1 MAYPFFSGQ
10 IPQRPKSDEGL
21 TTYEIYHRFLLA
33 YPAYTIDTIENELSW
48 RIINEMLGC
57 WEDEPP
63 VIKRISR
70 IERML
75 EIKFGFKKTKQT
87 PLSSDQLVSR
97 LIGEGLL

>member
-1 MAYPFFSGQ
+1 
-10 IPQRPKSDEGL
+10 
-21 TTYEIYHRFLLA
+21 
-33 YPAYTIDTIENELSW
+33 
-48 RIINEMLGC
+48 MLGC